1 MKPTKTETIVILKHP
16 TFLYTYATL
25 YILSISLLLSHYQYI
40 TSITFFYLLLSPSRD
55 QSDISVS
62 TKHFPKVNLSRQ
74 TLKKV
79 NP

>member
-16 TFLYTYATL
+16 TFLYIYATL
-25 YILSISLLLSHYQYI
+25 YILSISLLSHHQYI

-55 QSDISVS
+55 QLDISVS